1 MRVTSVAPPERFQAP
16 RCAPAG
22 VTLAAVAA
30 TRSMG
35 HGHQVG
41 PTGSETAGPP
51 RTPPHG
57 APSSALEPA
66 IALSVAGSARPG
78 RRTKL
83 LVRHLVRGDVALI
96 DHLDIDRVSAEEL
109 IAAGA
114 VAVLN
119 CKPSSSGS
127 YPNLGPQLL
136 VEAGIVLVDLP
147 DDALFDAL
155 SDGDPVV
162 IRSLPPSSEGA
173 GPRASAEVL
182 RKGELLARGEL
193 LDLERVCAETETR
206 RAEVGEALERFAH
219 NTIEHMREEREL
231 LTGRIE
237 LPRFATDFRDRS
249 TLVVVRGVGHQRD
262 LRALRPFIRDLR
274 PVLVAVDGGAEAL
287 LEAGLTPDM
296 IVGDMDSAGEQA
308 LRCGAELVVHSYPD
322 GRAPG
327 RHRLEDLGLAFK
339 LVPAPGTSQDVAMLI
354 AAEKGARLIVSV
366 GSQFN
371 LVEFLDRNRKGMS
384 STFLTR
390 LRIGEIL
397 VDAKGV
403 SRLYQPRPGLTP
415 LLFVIA
421 AGLLAMIAV
430 VWMTPALRDVAE
442 LLWLRLQTLAE
453 LRSLDVSLF
462 GAG

>member
-1 MRVTSVAPPERFQAP
+1 M
-16 RCAPAG
+16 
-22 VTLAAVAA
+22 AA
-30 TRSMG
+30 TRSSPTG
-35 HGHQVG
+35 YSAPVHSAG
-41 PTGSETAGPP
+41 PTEPSAPDTALAPALTVGGP
-51 RTPPHG
+51 
-57 APSSALEPA
+57 
-66 IALSVAGSARPG
+66 VRPG
-78 RRTKL
+78 RKTKL

-119 CKPSSSGS
+119 CRPSSGGS

-147 DDALFDAL
+147 DDSLFGLL
-155 SDGDPVV
+155 SDGDPISVRV
-162 IRSLPPSSEGA
+162 GQELG
-173 GPRASAEVL
+173 GGRARAEVL
-182 RKGELLARGEL
+182 RKGESLARGEV
-193 LDLERVCAETETR
+193 LDLGRISAETELR
-206 RAEVGEALERFAH
+206 RREIGEALERFAH

-231 LTGRIE
+231 LAGRIQ

-262 LRALRPFIRDLR
+262 LRALRPFIRDMR
-274 PVLVAVDGGAEAL
+274 PLLVAVDGGADAL
-287 LEAGLTPDM
+287 LEAGLKPDM
-296 IVGDMDSAGEQA
+296 IVGDMDSAGVDA

-415 LLFVIA
+415 LLVVIA
-421 AGLLAMIAV
+421 AGLIAMIAV

-442 LLWLRLQTLAE
+442 LLWLKLQL
-453 LRSLDVSLF
+453 LF
-462 GAG
+462 S